1 MKARLWSA
9 WLAVSLA
16 STAAGACRANVAQEP
31 PTTLTIA
38 TGSADGVYYPVGKA
52 LAEVYSRLPG
62 VQATAELSDPPDRN
76 LEKIQR
82 GTADLA
88 FDGAGFA
95 YAAFSHG
102 TVEDPRPHAKL
113 RAIAVLFSTSV
124 QIAARVDSG
133 IRRVEDFRG
142 KRIAVGAKGLATDEV
157 SELILSAHG
166 MTYHDIEPAFHGGR
180 ELIAD
185 MREGKLDAFFM
196 YVPIRHA
203 IMTEL
208 ADSFDVRLVPITR
221 ERITRIQAGSPFL
234 LKTVVIPAG
243 TYRHQTGDVST
254 VGADILLLC
263 RDDLPDQLVHDLT
276 RELFAATPRLAAT
289 HPAAAAIDPDRGPA
303 ASIPLH
309 PGAARYYRERELL
322 R

>member
-1 MKARLWSA
+1 MKVRRFIGLLSA
-9 WLAVSLA
+9 SLVGV
-16 STAAGACRANVAQEP
+16 TVGCRAEPAQKP
-31 PTTLTIA
+31 TTTLTIA

-52 LAEVYSRLPG
+52 LADVYSRLPG
-62 VQATAELSDPPDRN
+62 VRATAELAETPESN

-95 YAAFSHG
+95 YAAFSRG
-102 TVEDPRPHAKL
+102 TVEDDHPHSRL

-124 QIAARVDSG
+124 QIAARADSG
-133 IRRVEDFRG
+133 IHRVEDFRG
-142 KRIAVGAKGLATDEV
+142 KRIAVGSKGGATDEV
-157 SELILSAHG
+157 SHLILAAHG
-166 MTYHDIEPAFHGGR
+166 LTYDDITPMFLGGR
-180 ELIAD
+180 DLTVA
-185 MREGKLDAFFM
+185 MREGRLDASFL
-196 YVPIRHA
+196 YVPFRHA

-208 ADSFDVRLVPITR
+208 ADSLEVRLVSITR
-221 ERITRIQAGSPFL
+221 ERITHIQARSPFL
-234 LKTVVIPAG
+234 LKTVVIPGG
-243 TYRHQTGDVST
+243 TYNRQTDDVST

-276 RELFAATPRLAAT
+276 RELFAATERLAAA

-309 PGAARYYRERELL
+309 PGAARYYRERELV

>member
-1 MKARLWSA
+1 MKTRRLIELLAISA
-9 WLAVSLA
+9 SFLLA
-16 STAAGACRANVAQEP
+16 GCRAELPEKP

-38 TGSADGVYYPVGKA
+38 TGSADGVYYQVGKA
-52 LAEVYSRLPG
+52 LAEAYGKLPG
-62 VQATAELSDPPDRN
+62 VHATAELSVPSDRN
-76 LEKIQR
+76 LEKVQS
-82 GTADLA
+82 GSADLA

-95 YAAFSHG
+95 YAAFTHG
-102 TVEDPRPHAKL
+102 TSEDNRPHTRL

-124 QIAARVDSG
+124 QIGARADSP
-133 IRRVEDFRG
+133 IRRLEDFRG
-142 KRIAVGAKGLATDEV
+142 KRIAVGPKGLATDEV
-157 SELILSAHG
+157 SRLILAAHG
-166 MTYHDIEPAFHGGR
+166 IGYDEIRPFFQTGR
-180 ELIAD
+180 DLVVD
-185 MREGKLDAFFM
+185 MHEGRLDAFFL

-208 ADSFDVRLVPITR
+208 AGSVDVRLLPIDR
-221 ERITRIQAGSPFL
+221 ERISHIQTRSPFL

-243 TYRHQTGDVST
+243 TYQGQHDDITT

-263 RDDLPDQLVHDLT
+263 RADLSDSLVHDLT
-276 RELFAATPRLAAT
+276 RELFAATPQLAAA